1 MCWRRQTV
9 HQELAAIMAK
19 RDYYEVLGVSRSAN
33 DDEIKKAYRK
43 LAMKFHPDRNPDD
56 ATAEEKFKEIGEAY
70 EVLSDEGKRSAYDR
84 MGHAAFEGGMGGG
97 GFGGANFQ
105 DIFSNFGNV
114 FGDLFGQQG
123 GGGRRQQR
131 RGADLRYRMEL
142 SLEEAVRGTKK
153 TVTFTAPAACSVCD
167 GKGTEKPEDVMT
179 CGTCHG
185 AGQVRMQQGFFAVAQ
200 TCPACQGSGKTVRHP
215 CKSCHGSGVNERERT
230 LEVSIPAGVDNGQRV
245 RISGEGESIGSAGP
259 SGDLYVEILVREHP
273 VFQRDGADLY
283 MDVPVSFA
291 DAALGG
297 EVNVP
302 TIEGTQISLKIPEG
316 TQSGKMFRLRGKGI
330 KPVQSSMIGD
340 LLCRVVVETPVNL
353 NSRQKELLRELQAS
367 LDHGDQAPHKK
378 SFLDKLGELFS

>member
-1 MCWRRQTV
+1 
-9 HQELAAIMAK
+9 MAK
-19 RDYYEVLGVSRSAN
+19 RDYYEVLGVARGASE
-33 DDEIKKAYRK
+33 DDIKKAYRR
-43 LAMKFHPDRNPDD
+43 LAMKYHPDRNPDD
-56 ATAEEKFKEIGEAY
+56 ASAEEKFKEVGEAY
-70 EVLSDEGKRSAYDR
+70 EVLSDANKRSAYDR

-97 GFGGANFQ
+97 SGFNGANFQ
-105 DIFSNFGNV
+105 DIFSNFGSV
-114 FGDLFGQQG
+114 FGDLFGQQGG

-142 SLEEAVRGTKK
+142 SLEEAVRGCKK
-153 TVTFTAPAACSVCD
+153 TVTFTAPAACSSCD

-185 AGQVRMQQGFFAVAQ
+185 AGQVRIQQGFFAVAQ

-215 CKSCHGSGVNERERT
+215 CKGCHGSGVSERERT
-230 LEVSIPAGVDNGQRV
+230 LEVTIPAGIDNGQRV

-259 SGDLYVEILVREHP
+259 AGDLYVEILVREHP

-316 TQSGKMFRLRGKGI
+316 TQSGKMFRLRGKGVR
-330 KPVQSSMIGD
+330 PVQSSMVGD
-340 LLCRVVVETPVNL
+340 LICRVVVETPVNL
-353 NSRQKELLRELQAS
+353 TSRQKELLREFQAT
-367 LDHGDQAPHKK
+367 LDQGDQAPHKK